1 MTDSENNHSILD
13 QTCLLNKIKEK
24 IFVSVIEIR
33 SQFGYQ
39 FAHPSKLNI
48 KIPLST
54 FDENEI
60 EFLIQNQSK
69 YQHCDVAV
77 DKDYYY
83 PCYELVPDFLLTNE
97 INLNSF
103 R

>member
-1 MTDSENNHSILD
+1 MTDSENKHSILD
-13 QTCLLNKIKEK
+13 QTCLLQRIKDKI
-24 IFVSVIEIR
+24 IVSLIEIR

-60 EFLIQNQSK
+60 EFLIQNQNK
-69 YQHCDVAV
+69 FQHCDVAV

-83 PCYELVPDFLLTNE
+83 PCYELEPDSLLTNE
-97 INLNSF
+97 INLNNF